1 MRRDKMT
8 VAEDTDGIRNLRN
21 FIQFMRNVD
30 NAFIFAFKLSY
41 NGKKLIP
48 LPIR

>member
-1 MRRDKMT
+1 MRGDKMA
-8 VAEDTDGIRNLRN
+8 VAEDADSICNLRN
-21 FIQFMRNVD
+21 FIQLMRNVD

-41 NGKKLIP
+41 NGKKLIS